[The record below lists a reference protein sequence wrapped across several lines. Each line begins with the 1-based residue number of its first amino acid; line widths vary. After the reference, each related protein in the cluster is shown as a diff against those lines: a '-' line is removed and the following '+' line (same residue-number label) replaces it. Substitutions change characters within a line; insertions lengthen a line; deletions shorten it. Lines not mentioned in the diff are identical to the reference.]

1 MVSTIAGWPGVN
13 GVKLGALPGGLHYAA
28 SVAYGMRHSRPALL
42 VVNRGSLPE
51 QVLTLGGWGGPGPI
65 YAGMTYRQSD
75 VNVVSLPLP

>member
-1 MVSTIAGWPGVN
+1 
-13 GVKLGALPGGLHYAA
+13 
-28 SVAYGMRHSRPALL
+28 MRHSRPALL